1 MRRLIEFSVR
11 NPVTVNLLTLF
22 VLGAGIAT
30 YFRMHRELFPEFS
43 RQAVQITTQF
53 TGASPEEVE
62 NLITAK
68 IEEEMTDL
76 DELDEMLS
84 ISQEGRSEILLK
96 FQPETDMNRAL
107 NDVRAALDDVTDLP
121 GEADDPQVREVKS
134 TFPVITVS
142 LAADID
148 EATLRDM
155 AKDLRDEL
163 RRIPGVATVR
173 ILGIREQQIWVEVD
187 PARLEQYG
195 MSLDDVRAAIAAH
208 NQNVPGGT
216 LKTPRGEILV
226 RTLGEAAGAEEVER
240 IILRSVA
247 TGTPL
252 TVADLAIVHETF
264 EEPTTIGRWGGRAAI
279 NLVVIKERTGD
290 AIDIAASVRALVE
303 EVRDRLP
310 ETVTIG
316 VYNDFSVFIRNRLNT
331 LRLSGAIG
339 LTIVLITLWVFMRA
353 RIAFLTGLGIPFA
366 MLGGIVLMSLY
377 GISLNMISLFSLILV
392 LGLLVDDAIVVT
404 ENVYRYVEQG
414 MDPRQAAI
422 QGTAE
427 VAWPV
432 VATVTTTIA
441 AFLPLLLI
449 PGTMGVFL
457 APIPVVVT
465 FALLASLLQALVVLP
480 SHLSDVITPAY
491 AQRVRRREV
500 GWLTRA
506 RTVYGTLLAMAV
518 KWRYVTAVL
527 LLCFTILL
535 GTTAWYR
542 IPFVLFREFES
553 SQFMINLETSS
564 AAKIED
570 TLEVA
575 KRAEQVVLNLPP
587 EELRSVATNVGITF
601 LDVHRAEWGPN
612 LGQLLVELEEDRRR
626 TVDAVIADLRGG
638 MADIPG
644 ITKIQFLKTQT
655 GPGGPAIEARIVG
668 ADIPVLRRLAD
679 EVKGFLRGIPGVRD
693 VRDDFTEGKEELQI
707 TLLPEARALGLNLG
721 QIARQV
727 QQAFLGV
734 EASTIQRRDEDV
746 PIVVRFPQAARRS
759 LETVAGMKITLPS
772 GEKVFLRDVARL
784 ESAIGTSKI
793 RRDDQKRTI
802 TVLADVITREA
813 NAFQVAQRLKRE
825 FADVGRSFPGY
836 RVVIKGERQE
846 AEESLAAMPQV
857 SLIALLLIYFLL
869 GSLFKSFIQP
879 LIVMAAI
886 PFALDG
892 VVIGHLIM
900 GEPLSFLSMMGLVA
914 LSGVVVNDSLILV
927 DFINRARKEGT
938 PRDEAILKSGVA
950 RLRPVLLTTVT
961 TVGSLVP
968 LAFFASGQ
976 AKFLSPMAI
985 SVVWGLSF
993 ATILT
998 LILIPC
1004 LYAILDDLEAL
1015 LRRLLPLEADQI
1027 THQLRS

>member
-240 IILRSVA
+240 IILRSTA

-366 MLGGIVLMSLY
+366 MLGGIVLMRCT
-377 GISLNMISLFSLILV
+377 G
-392 LGLLVDDAIVVT
+392 
-404 ENVYRYVEQG
+404 
-414 MDPRQAAI
+414 
-422 QGTAE
+422 
-427 VAWPV
+427 
-432 VATVTTTIA
+432 
-441 AFLPLLLI
+441 
-449 PGTMGVFL
+449 
-457 APIPVVVT
+457 
-465 FALLASLLQALVVLP
+465 
-480 SHLSDVITPAY
+480 
-491 AQRVRRREV
+491 
-500 GWLTRA
+500 
-506 RTVYGTLLAMAV
+506 
-518 KWRYVTAVL
+518 
-527 LLCFTILL
+527 
-535 GTTAWYR
+535 
-542 IPFVLFREFES
+542 
-553 SQFMINLETSS
+553 S
-564 AAKIED
+564 A
-570 TLEVA
+570 
-575 KRAEQVVLNLPP
+575 
-587 EELRSVATNVGITF
+587 
-601 LDVHRAEWGPN
+601 
-612 LGQLLVELEEDRRR
+612 
-626 TVDAVIADLRGG
+626 
-638 MADIPG
+638 
-644 ITKIQFLKTQT
+644 
-655 GPGGPAIEARIVG
+655 
-668 ADIPVLRRLAD
+668 
-679 EVKGFLRGIPGVRD
+679 
-693 VRDDFTEGKEELQI
+693 
-707 TLLPEARALGLNLG
+707 
-721 QIARQV
+721 
-727 QQAFLGV
+727 
-734 EASTIQRRDEDV
+734 
-746 PIVVRFPQAARRS
+746 
-759 LETVAGMKITLPS
+759 
-772 GEKVFLRDVARL
+772 
-784 ESAIGTSKI
+784 
-793 RRDDQKRTI
+793 
-802 TVLADVITREA
+802 
-813 NAFQVAQRLKRE
+813 
-825 FADVGRSFPGY
+825 
-836 RVVIKGERQE
+836 
-846 AEESLAAMPQV
+846 
-857 SLIALLLIYFLL
+857 
-869 GSLFKSFIQP
+869 
-879 LIVMAAI
+879 
-886 PFALDG
+886 
-892 VVIGHLIM
+892 
-900 GEPLSFLSMMGLVA
+900 
-914 LSGVVVNDSLILV
+914 
-927 DFINRARKEGT
+927 
-938 PRDEAILKSGVA
+938 
-950 RLRPVLLTTVT
+950 
-961 TVGSLVP
+961 
-968 LAFFASGQ
+968 
-976 AKFLSPMAI
+976 
-985 SVVWGLSF
+985 
-993 ATILT
+993 
-998 LILIPC
+998 
-1004 LYAILDDLEAL
+1004 
-1015 LRRLLPLEADQI
+1015 
-1027 THQLRS
+1027 